1 MYPLSDQP
9 LPILS
14 VPQATFSATNK
25 CEVDP
30 MFCAGGTCM
39 SSDPG
44 KAICECGIGRGLDPD
59 GIKCIGETFV

>member
-1 MYPLSDQP
+1 
-9 LPILS
+9 
-14 VPQATFSATNK
+14 
-25 CEVDP
+25 
-30 MFCAGGTCM
+30 M